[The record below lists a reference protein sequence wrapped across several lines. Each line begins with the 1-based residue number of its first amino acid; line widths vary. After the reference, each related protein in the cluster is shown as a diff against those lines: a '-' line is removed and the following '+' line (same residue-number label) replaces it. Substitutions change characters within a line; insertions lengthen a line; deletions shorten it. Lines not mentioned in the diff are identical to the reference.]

1 MKARGSINSGQV
13 KADDLVRERE
23 DIVNDGITCDNR
35 SYWNNGEQLSTE
47 SKLTIHGRNN
57 GRTRAPLCDMNV
69 FDPQWLSAK
78 LVRQMNTD
86 ARTADASVRY
96 LPKRHIMEVAFR
108 IGFDGRRRPR
118 PNPMIIRNSLC
129 ARDYASQ

>member
-1 MKARGSINSGQV
+1 MKGRGSIDGGQI
-13 KADDLVRERE
+13 KGDDQVRERG

-47 SKLTIHGRNN
+47 SKLTIRGRNN

-78 LVRQMNTD
+78 LARQLNTD
-86 ARTADASVRY
+86 ARAADASVRY
-96 LPKRHIMEVAFR
+96 LPERHIMEVAFE
-108 IGFDGRRRPR
+108 
-118 PNPMIIRNSLC
+118 S
-129 ARDYASQ
+129 ASTGADAHVPTQ